1 MPVRYSGRERVVSMS
16 SWRRRN
22 LPPLCRAKSC
32 ATFAARAWPRWSRPV
47 GLGAKRVTGGVGM
60 GRGEFLSGV
69 ERWQVF

>member
-1 MPVRYSGRERVVSMS
+1 
-16 SWRRRN
+16 
-22 LPPLCRAKSC
+22 
-32 ATFAARAWPRWSRPV
+32 V